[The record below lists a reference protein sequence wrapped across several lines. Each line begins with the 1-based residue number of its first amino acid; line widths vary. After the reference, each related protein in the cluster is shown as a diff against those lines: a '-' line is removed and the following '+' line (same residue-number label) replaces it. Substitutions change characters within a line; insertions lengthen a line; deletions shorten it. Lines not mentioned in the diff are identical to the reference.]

1 LVFMFMFGFILR
13 SIFSSFIFIVFMLVT
28 WGWCNLEWEITPWN
42 SGQLKNTLKKNLTK
56 IMLQNNFKAKIEWK
70 VNTPNEILLDG

>member
-28 WGWCNLEWEITPWN
+28 
-42 SGQLKNTLKKNLTK
+42 
-56 IMLQNNFKAKIEWK
+56 
-70 VNTPNEILLDG
+70 